1 MDQNEKHII
10 DRATAY
16 AKDRTSRLHS
26 SHGWD
31 HTERV
36 LAMAEHIASSE
47 KDADPFIVIASAI
60 LHDIARIDEVE
71 STGTRCHAELGS
83 EMAYEFLTANG
94 LDHARADIVRRCIL
108 SHRYRN
114 DHKPDTI
121 EAKILYDADKLDSTG
136 AIGVG
141 RGFLFSGEVGAR
153 LHNPDIDVNLTKAY
167 SKEDTAY
174 REYLV
179 KMRYIHDRML
189 TAEGKRIAAD
199 RHRFMTDFF
208 TRLQDEVKGV
218 R

>member
-1 MDQNEKHII
+1 MTPDEQIII
-10 DRATAY
+10 DRAATF
-16 AKDRTSRLHS
+16 AKERMPRLHS

-31 HTERV
+31 HVERV
-36 LAMAEHIASSE
+36 VAMAEHIASTE
-47 KDADPFIVIASAI
+47 KDADPFIVMAAAI

-71 STGTRCHAELGS
+71 SAGSLCHAELGS
-83 EMAYEFLTANG
+83 RMAHDFLAVNG
-94 LDHARADIVRRCIL
+94 LDAVRADIIRRCIL

-114 DHKPDTI
+114 DHEPDTI

-141 RGFLFSGEVGAR
+141 RAFLFSGEVGAR
-153 LHNPDIDVNLTKAY
+153 LHDPDIDVDLTRAY

-179 KMRYIHDRML
+179 KMRYIHEKML
-189 TAEGKRIAAD
+189 TAEGRRIASE

-208 TRLQDEVKGV
+208 TRLQDEARGV